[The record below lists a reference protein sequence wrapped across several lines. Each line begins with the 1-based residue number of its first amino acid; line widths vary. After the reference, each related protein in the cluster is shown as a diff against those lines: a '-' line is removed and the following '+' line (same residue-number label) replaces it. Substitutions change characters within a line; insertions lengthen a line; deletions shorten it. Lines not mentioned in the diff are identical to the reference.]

1 MIRGGYQL
9 IDLKEKTLP
18 ATIPGTHAALDE
30 LVKHGKTLKL
40 SGLVVSEAVRPE
52 CDGYVT
58 LSGTTYTIHA
68 DGHTITITSADLC
81 TLAS

>member
-9 IDLKEKTLP
+9 INLKESTLP
-18 ATIPGTHAALDE
+18 ATIAGTHAALAE

-40 SGLVVSEAVRPE
+40 SGLVVSGVVRPE

-58 LSGTTYTIHA
+58 ISDTTYTIHA
-68 DGHTITITSADLC
+68 DGHTITVTSADLC
-81 TLAS
+81 TLTA